1 MKTVRETV
9 CEERPMDVYHIEYGE
24 VKDKVK
30 IPVVKYKEETAYRCC
45 SVTVF
50 QLPPP
55 SNCPPV
61 KTCAPA
67 ADCGKGNCGPAGC
80 PSWCPSR
87 S

>member
-1 MKTVRETV
+1 
-9 CEERPMDVYHIEYGE
+9 MDVYHIEYGE

-30 IPVVKYKEETAYRCC
+30 IPVVKYKEDTAYRCC

-61 KTCAPA
+61 KTSPRLPTA
-67 ADCGKGNCGPAGC
+67 AWALAVPTAV
-80 PSWCPSR
+80 PSWCRSR